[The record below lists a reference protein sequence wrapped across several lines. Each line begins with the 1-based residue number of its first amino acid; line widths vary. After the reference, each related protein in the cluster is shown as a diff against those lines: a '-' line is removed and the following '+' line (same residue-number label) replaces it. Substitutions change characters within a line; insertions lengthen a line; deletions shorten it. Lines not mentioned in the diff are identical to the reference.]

1 MPNIGPME
9 LIVVLAIALLVLG
22 PKRLPDAGR
31 SLGRGIR
38 EFKGAIGGSSHNDE
52 PEADRHARE
61 DSPTMVSGSRVPHVS
76 SDEVPA
82 REREPVA

>member
-9 LIVVLAIALLVLG
+9 LIVVLAIALMVLG

-38 EFKGAIGGSSHNDE
+38 EFKGAITGHDDGRDE
-52 PEADRHARE
+52 DVPAREESTAPVPAPVATHPEA
-61 DSPTMVSGSRVPHVS
+61 
-76 SDEVPA
+76 PA
-82 REREPVA
+82 REREPIA